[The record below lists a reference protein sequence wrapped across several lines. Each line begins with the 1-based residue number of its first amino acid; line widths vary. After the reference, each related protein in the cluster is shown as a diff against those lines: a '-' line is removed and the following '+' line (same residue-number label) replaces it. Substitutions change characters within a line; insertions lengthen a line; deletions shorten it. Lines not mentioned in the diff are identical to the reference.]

1 MADSL
6 KHQLLLQAQKQ
17 LRTEVNS
24 SAIRKNG
31 SSEIFYEFWIFL
43 RSKERPKRW
52 KFSCNGSVYLLKWKQ
67 FTKVNLNKSYKEP

>member
-6 KHQLLLQAQKQ
+6 KHQLLWQAQKQ

-31 SSEIFYEFWIFL
+31 SSEIFYEFWIFI
-43 RSKERPKRW
+43 
-52 KFSCNGSVYLLKWKQ
+52 FFCALKKDR
-67 FTKVNLNKSYKEP
+67 KDENLVAMVVFIY